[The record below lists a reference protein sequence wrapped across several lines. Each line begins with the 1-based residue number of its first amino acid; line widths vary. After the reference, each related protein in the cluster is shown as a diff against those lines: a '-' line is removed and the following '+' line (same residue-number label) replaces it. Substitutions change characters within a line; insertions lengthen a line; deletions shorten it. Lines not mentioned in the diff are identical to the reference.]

1 MVKAM
6 ATRTRLTADDLW
18 RMGEGDVRRE
28 LVDGEVIEM
37 TPAGGVL
44 GEVVAKLCRRLAD
57 HVEAHRLGK
66 VVAGDVGFVL
76 ALPSDPERVRAPD
89 VAFLSTRRL
98 PEGRLPQGFIAGAP
112 DLAVE
117 VLSPSENPV
126 EVQQKVRDYLE
137 AGARLVW
144 IVAPRA
150 RTATIYRPDGSA
162 RLVREPDSLDGEAI
176 VPGLAIPLADVLE

>member
-1 MVKAM
+1 M

-18 RMGEGDVRRE
+18 RMGEGDGRRE

-37 TPAGGVL
+37 TPAGGVH
-44 GEVVAKLCRRLAD
+44 GDVTGKVYRRLAD
-57 HVEAHRLGK
+57 YVDARRLGK
-66 VVAGDVGFVL
+66 VVVGDVGFVL

-89 VAFLSTRRL
+89 VAFISTGRL
-98 PEGRLPQGFIAGAP
+98 PDGRLPQGVIRGAP

-144 IVAPRA
+144 VVAPRA
-150 RTATIYRPDGSA
+150 RSATVYRPDGSA
-162 RLVREPDSLDGEAI
+162 RLVREPESLDGEDV
-176 VPGLAIPLADVLE
+176 VPGLAIALADLLE